1 MAITACCGSPGTGAT
16 SADRV
21 EEATCCRAILPWGG
35 HNSLLRI
42 KGACAAGSL
51 PSAGGGRVLPG
62 RSALD
67 GHNSLLRMVVVGK
80 DKKKKA
86 IRLL

>member
-1 MAITACCGSPGTGAT
+1 MAITACYGLPGTGAT
-16 SADRV
+16 SAGRV
-21 EEATCCRAILPWGG
+21 VE
-35 HNSLLRI
+35 
-42 KGACAAGSL
+42 GACAAGSL
-51 PSAGGGRVLPG
+51 PSTGGGRVLPG